1 MENIE
6 TKVIVNGQELSLE
19 ELEEIKRNPKKRLK
33 KLTENT
39 YTILEKLEG

>member
-1 MENIE
+1 METNEI
-6 TKVIVNGQELSLE
+6 KVIVNGKEMSLQ
-19 ELEEIKRNPKKRLK
+19 ELEEIKNNPKKRLK

>member
-1 MENIE
+1 METNE
-6 TKVIVNGQELSLE
+6 MKVIVNGREITLQELE
-19 ELEEIKRNPKKRLK
+19 ELKNNPKKRLK